1 MKKEILGMVA
11 ILGFLF
17 SNTIG
22 WAQQPDADGKHRG
35 EHIQEI
41 FKQLNLTDEQK
52 KELEANK
59 QQNRV
64 QMKAVHQ
71 QMKVAMD
78 AMQDELMKPQ
88 LDMDRIHELHAKIK
102 SLQNQTEDQR
112 LNSILAVRQIL
123 TTDQFTKFIGLM
135 HRHKPDDDHPPEH

>member
-1 MKKEILGMVA
+1 MRKEMLGVVVVA
-11 ILGFLF
+11 GFLF
-17 SNTIG
+17 SNAVV
-22 WAQQPDADGKHRG
+22 WAQQPEGDPKHR

-59 QQNRV
+59 QQNRT
-64 QMKAVHQ
+64 QMKAIHQ
-71 QMKVAMD
+71 QMKAAMD
-78 AMQDELMKPQ
+78 GMQAELMKPQ
-88 LDMDRIHELHAKIK
+88 LDMNRIHDLHATIK
-102 SLQNQTEDQR
+102 SLQNQMEDQR

-135 HRHKPDDDHPPEH
+135 HRHRPDEDHPPEH